1 MARLTNKK
9 REQLQQELQL
19 NYVERD
25 VTNIDDLVKILGVSK
40 KTIYDWIKELNLDKL
55 KRNLLLTYE
64 EQLAHLLNELV
75 NINNYIKSKPEGE
88 RFADYKEAQIRR
100 SITKDIEALKTK
112 DAQLPEKISALTDF
126 LNFVRKN
133 SLDEAQ
139 QVADLV
145 DAFIKYEL
153 RK

>member
-1 MARLTNKK
+1 MARLSKK
-9 REQLQQELQL
+9 RREELQQQLQIH
-19 NYVERD
+19 YVERD
-25 VTNIDDLVKILGVSK
+25 ITNVKELAQILKVGE
-40 KTIYDWIKELNLDKL
+40 KTIYKWIKELNLDKL
-55 KRNLLLTYE
+55 KRNILLTYE

-75 NINNYIKSKPEGE
+75 NINAHIKNKPDGE

-112 DAQLPEKISALTDF
+112 DAQLPEMISALTKF
-126 LNFVRKN
+126 LNFVRKH

-139 QVADLV
+139 QVSHLV
-145 DAFIKYEL
+145 DNFIKHEL

>member
-1 MARLTNKK
+1 MARLSKKK
-9 REQLQQELQL
+9 REEKQQELQL

-25 VTNIDDLVKILGVSK
+25 ITNIDELVKIIGVSK

-75 NINNYIKSKPEGE
+75 NINNHIKSKPEGE

-100 SITKDIEALKTK
+100 SITKDIEALKNK
-112 DAQLPEKISALTDF
+112 DAQLPEMISALTKF
-126 LNFVRKN
+126 LDFVRKN
-133 SLDEAQ
+133 SLEEAQ
-139 QVADLV
+139 QVSDLV
-145 DAFIKYEL
+145 DDFIKYEL